1 MKKFDLI
8 LIRVSM
14 IIVLICMLTA
24 MLALLLAVNQAYGQT
39 VNLTTTRASITTATI
54 DMAYNGPQTSLGCL
68 SVRIQY
74 DTSLFLCTSITQSGI
89 IENKGNFFPNVTDD
103 KICVSWWVTNFTDTL
118 WSDAR
123 PIVKLNLKVKD
134 GCGLFHFIDF
144 EAEWNQLGD
153 IDADV
158 IPATFMDTVVCYDS
172 GRRAVMPEFGLNVG
186 RARFTV
192 KDRRLR

>member
-1 MKKFDLI
+1 MKRNNGTYFI
-8 LIRVSM
+8 LGM
-14 IIVLICMLTA
+14 
-24 MLALLLAVNQAYGQT
+24 LLAFGISLLTLQNCNGQT
-39 VNLTTTRASITTATI
+39 VNLRTTQLNYKRATI
-54 DMAYNGPQTSLGCL
+54 DMAYNGPQTSLGAL
-68 SVRIQY
+68 SVRMEY
-74 DTSLFLCTSITQSGI
+74 DTSLFLCTNITSAGI

-103 KICVSWWVTNFTDTL
+103 KICVSWWVTNFVDTL
-118 WSDAR
+118 WSDNR
-123 PIVKLNLKVKD
+123 PIVKFHLKVKD
-134 GCGLFHFIDF
+134 GCGLFHFMDL

-192 KDRRLR
+192 KDRKLK